1 MSSIPSIPNPS
12 RQVSSIPAEAGQ
24 PLWTPKPG
32 LEWQSFISRVGV
44 PKDLD
49 QGAQDHLLRACQAV
63 LGRCAP
69 PDADVSGRTGLV
81 IGCIQSGKTLS
92 FTGVTCLARDNGVR
106 LVVVISGTANNL
118 LEQTRARL
126 EYDLG
131 LRSGGAGGWSHVP
144 VDPGSRLDH
153 DDVAN
158 KLRSWDRPNVPLH
171 LRRTVI
177 VTVLKN
183 ASNLRRAT
191 GLLRATALLLPD
203 GLRSVSALIVD
214 DEADQASLNTR
225 ARLGNGESATY
236 QAIRELRSAL
246 PSHNFVQY
254 TATAQAPLL
263 LSIADMLS
271 PHFCY
276 VLEPGRGYTG
286 GKAFL
291 APGSS
296 LVRTIPDS
304 ELPPPGSHA
313 SLDPCP
319 SLLKALSVY
328 LLGLAA
334 SLDQPAAVRS
344 MLIHPSRAVQDHAI
358 ADRTIKQVLRSWS
371 EILAEPADSIDRR
384 ELVEDL
390 QHAWDDLSDTVTDLK
405 PLAELVS
412 LLPLAIGNTTVR
424 VLNFV
429 AGTIEDEFP
438 WANSAG
444 WILIGGQALDRGFT
458 VKGLT
463 VTHMARDLPAAGQ
476 ANADT
481 LQQRARFFGYRAAY
495 LPYCRVWLTASVRH
509 AMTAYVEHEEALR
522 DSLRTFATTGRHMR
536 DWRRAFL
543 LDSSMAPTRRNVLQV
558 DYQRVT
564 GSASA
569 TQLRE
574 PFFDGAEAE
583 NNKEIISSLLARPGW
598 TDWFDSET
606 HTAAQRHRKLA
617 VPIRVLMEDL
627 LALWHASYPNDSEAL
642 SLRLVQANALL
653 ARDPSAIGTLV
664 HMSPHTGPR
673 MRTVDADGTIVNL
686 MQGRNPA
693 RTDQSEYPGDSAVH
707 AECGMTVQLHILNLT
722 QSDPH
727 TGQTSI
733 LAQSVP
739 TLVIFCLDPVDLVV
753 QNQGIVVS

>member
-1 MSSIPSIPNPS
+1 MPPITSVPTQSLQAPG
-12 RQVSSIPAEAGQ
+12 VLTETGQ
-24 PLWTPKPG
+24 PLWSPKPG
-32 LEWQSFISRVGV
+32 VAWRVFISRIGA
-44 PKDLD
+44 PKDLNHK
-49 QGAQDHLLRACQAV
+49 AQDHLLAACQSI
-63 LGRCAP
+63 LGRCTP
-69 PDADVSGRTGLV
+69 PDDAGGGRTGLV

-106 LVVVISGTANNL
+106 LVVVISGTATNL

-131 LRSGGAGGWSHVP
+131 LRTGGAGGWSHVP
-144 VDPGSRLDH
+144 VDPGLRLDH

-158 KLRSWDRPNVPLH
+158 KLRSWDMPNVPLH
-171 LRRTVI
+171 LRRTVV

-191 GLLRATALLLPD
+191 ELLRATARLLPH
-203 GLRSVSALIVD
+203 GLKSVPALVVD

-225 ARLGNGESATY
+225 ARIGNGESATY

-263 LSIADMLS
+263 LSIADLLS
-271 PHFCY
+271 PHFCH
-276 VLEPGRGYTG
+276 VLEPGEGYTG
-286 GKAFL
+286 GKTFL
-291 APGSS
+291 ASGSS

-304 ELPPPGSHA
+304 ELPAPGSPA

-319 SLLKALSVY
+319 SLLKALLVY

-344 MLIHPSRAVQDHAI
+344 MLMHPSRAVQDHAI
-358 ADRTIKQVLRSWS
+358 VERTIKQVLRSWS
-371 EILAEPADSIDRR
+371 EILVEPADSIDRR
-384 ELVEDL
+384 EFIEDL
-390 QHAWDDLSDTVTDLK
+390 QHAWDDLSATVTELK
-405 PLAELVS
+405 PLEELVS
-412 LLPLAIGNTTVR
+412 LLPLAISHTTVK

-429 AGTIEDEFP
+429 AGTIEEEFP

-495 LPYCRVWLTASVRH
+495 LPYCRVWLTGSVRH

-522 DSLRTFATTGRHMR
+522 DSLRTFAATGRHMR

-543 LDSSMAPTRRNVLQV
+543 LDPSMAPTRRNVLQV

-606 HTAAQRHRKLA
+606 HTAAQRHRKLV

-627 LALWHASYPNDSEAL
+627 LALWHASYPVDSKAL
-642 SLRLVQANALL
+642 SLRLVQATALL
-653 ARDPSAIGTLV
+653 ARDPSAIGTIV
-664 HMSPHTGPR
+664 HMSPQTGPR
-673 MRTVDADGTIVNL
+673 MRTVDADGTVVNL
-686 MQGRNPA
+686 LQGRNPA
-693 RTDQSEYPGDSAVH
+693 RADQSEYPGDSAVH

-722 QSDPH
+722 QPDPH
-727 TGQTSI
+727 AEQTST

-739 TLVIFCLDPVDLVV
+739 TLVIFCPDPVDLVI
-753 QNQGIVVS
+753 QDQGTVTS